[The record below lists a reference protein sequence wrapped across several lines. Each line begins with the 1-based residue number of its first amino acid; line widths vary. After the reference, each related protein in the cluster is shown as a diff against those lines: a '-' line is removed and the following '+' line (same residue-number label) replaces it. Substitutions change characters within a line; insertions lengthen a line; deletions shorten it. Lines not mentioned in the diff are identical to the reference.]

1 MPTRNR
7 HPVATGEIPEQR
19 RVLAVLVLA
28 QIMSGAGLTAGI
40 TVGALLAEEMLGST
54 GLAGV
59 PSALFTSGAA
69 LGALGIGRLCTRWGR
84 RPGLALGYATGAFG
98 SVGVVVAAATG
109 SVALLLPALVVYGMG
124 TATGLMA
131 RYAGADL
138 ASPARRGPAVSAVL
152 FATTLG
158 AVTGP
163 VLVTPAGEVAH
174 SWGVPR
180 LAGPF
185 LLAAAAFAAT
195 AVVIACLL
203 RPDPLRLAQE
213 RAVRAAGAP
222 DGGAD
227 TGTGKEIDGGT
238 SAPRAGT
245 VPPAGRHDVAVGTTV
260 MVLTQVVMIGIMTMT
275 PVHMLAHGHTAQA
288 AGLVISLHVGAMF
301 LPSPLTGL
309 LVDRIGGRRVA
320 GASGPLLLAAGAV
333 AALSPAGS
341 APALGAALVLLGLG
355 WNFGLI
361 SGTAIVTGALP
372 PDRRATT
379 QGLVDVG
386 LAAAGA
392 AGSLASG
399 LVVGLAGYPA
409 LALAGGL
416 AALLTLPVAGRSPR
430 RAPRTAGSTG
440 PGG

>member
-1 MPTRNR
+1 M
-7 HPVATGEIPEQR
+7 
-19 RVLAVLVLA
+19 LVLA

-40 TVGALLAEEMLGST
+40 AVGALLAEEMLGST

-59 PSALFTSGAA
+59 PSALFTAGAA
-69 LGALGIGRLCTRWGR
+69 LGALGIGRICTRWGR
-84 RPGLALGYATGAFG
+84 RPGLALGYATGALG
-98 SVGVVVAAATG
+98 SVGVVAAAATG
-109 SVALLLPALVVYGMG
+109 SVALLFPALVVYGMG

-138 ASPARRGPAVSAVL
+138 ASPARRGRAVSAVL

-163 VLVTPAGEVAH
+163 MLVTPAGEVAH
-174 SWGVPR
+174 AWGVPR

-195 AVVIACLL
+195 AVVLACLL

-213 RAVRAAGAP
+213 LAVRAAGVP
-222 DGGAD
+222 DEGAD
-227 TGTGKEIDGGT
+227 TGEEGD
-238 SAPRAGT
+238 AGT
-245 VPPAGRHDVAVGTTV
+245 DGPRTGAAAPAGRHDVAVGTTV

-309 LVDRIGGRRVA
+309 LVDRIGRRWVA
-320 GASGPLLLAAGAV
+320 CASGPLLLAAGAL

-341 APALGAALVLLGLG
+341 TPALGAALALLGLG

-361 SGTAIVTGALP
+361 SGTAIVTDALP

-399 LVVGLAGYPA
+399 LVVARDGYPA
-409 LALAGGL
+409 LALMGGL
-416 AALLTLPVAGRSPR
+416 AALLVLPVAGRSPR

-440 PGG
+440 AGG

>member
-1 MPTRNR
+1 M
-7 HPVATGEIPEQR
+7 
-19 RVLAVLVLA
+19 LVLA

-59 PSALFTSGAA
+59 PSALFTAGAA
-69 LGALGIGRLCTRWGR
+69 LGAFGIGRLCARWGR
-84 RPGLALGYATGAFG
+84 RPGLALGYATGALG

-109 SVALLLPALVVYGMG
+109 SVALLFPALVVYGMG

-138 ASPARRGPAVSAVL
+138 ASPARRGRAVSAVL

-158 AVTGP
+158 AVVGP
-163 VLVTPAGEVAH
+163 MLVTPAGEVAH
-174 SWGVPR
+174 ACGVPR

-195 AVVIACLL
+195 SVVLACLL
-203 RPDPLRLAQE
+203 RPDPLRLA
-213 RAVRAAGAP
+213 RALAARDAGA
-222 DGGAD
+222 G
-227 TGTGKEIDGGT
+227 TGTGTGTGVEGDAGTDG
-238 SAPRAGT
+238 SRAGAAA
-245 VPPAGRHDVAVGTTV
+245 PAGRHDVAVGTTV
-260 MVLTQVVMIGIMTMT
+260 IILTQVVMIGIMTMA

-288 AGLVISLHVGAMF
+288 AGLVISLHVAAMF

-309 LVDRIGGRRVA
+309 LVDRVGRRWVA
-320 GASGPLLLAAGAV
+320 RASGPLLLAAGV
-333 AALSPAGS
+333 LAALSPAGS
-341 APALGAALVLLGLG
+341 APALGVALVLLGLG

-361 SGTAIVTGALP
+361 SGTAIVTDALA
-372 PDRRATT
+372 PDRRGTA

-386 LAAAGA
+386 LAVAGA
-392 AGSLASG
+392 VGSLASG
-399 LVVGLAGYPA
+399 LVVARDGYPA

-416 AALLTLPVAGRSPR
+416 AALLVLPVAGRFPR
-430 RAPRTAGSTG
+430 RAPRTAGPTG
-440 PGG
+440 RHG